1 MKFINTFDKHA
12 NEPEKTVDAYIKEK
26 KLELGEWVNL
36 RRKVYLDT
44 KFWLLLR
51 DAHLNR
57 AKEQSQYD
65 LLKLTADAVSSGKII
80 CPISEDVFQEVIKQT
95 DQGTLRATVALIDS
109 LSAGVSLISHDER
122 LEAELLYFL
131 RSYTEPKERL
141 YNRHDLV
148 WTKLAYTCGMRIPH
162 NDTFSEAENRLVQK
176 AFIDQMWSLPLQ
188 EMINLIGLDRL
199 FTFPHMP
206 DFSHLMNEEKDSYH
220 AEKADFKK
228 IFLTELGFL
237 LCREEARFESMFTYL
252 FEKEKGYAPHPEE
265 VRASNSGKM
274 FANIIYNTIKLQKAG
289 NNLSTIEIEAGLHA
303 QLIYDKTR
311 RYKANDAYDINHAI
325 AALPYC
331 DYFFTEKNLRQFI
344 VRKNLAYDSKYN
356 CTVVSSIIDA
366 VSEIHQIVSYP

>member
-12 NEPEKTVDAYIKEK
+12 NEPEKTVDTYIREK
-26 KLELGEWVNL
+26 KLELGEWVNQ

-51 DAHLNR
+51 DAHLDR
-57 AKEQSQYD
+57 AKMQDQHE
-65 LLKLTADAVSSGKII
+65 LLRCITDAVSAGQLI

-95 DQGTLRATVALIDS
+95 DEETLRATVALIDS

-131 RSYTEPKERL
+131 RSCTKPKERL
-141 YNRHDLV
+141 YNHHDLV
-148 WTKLAYTCGMRIPH
+148 WTKLAYTSGMQIPH
-162 NDTFSEAENRLVQK
+162 NDIFSEAENRLVQK
-176 AFIDQMWSLPLQ
+176 AFLDQMWSLPLQ

-199 FTFPHMP
+199 LTYPHMP

-237 LCREEARFESMFTYL
+237 LRREEARFESMFTYL
-252 FEKEKGYAPHPEE
+252 FEKEHGYPPQPEE
-265 VRASNSGKM
+265 VRATNPGRS
-274 FANIIYNTIKLQKAG
+274 FANVVYNVFKLQKAG
-289 NNLSTIEIEAGLHA
+289 KNLPTIEIEAGIHA
-303 QLIYDKTR
+303 QLIHDKTR
-311 RYKANDAYDINHAI
+311 RYKANDIHDINHAI

-331 DYFFTEKNLRQFI
+331 DFFFTEKNLREFV
-344 VRKNLAYDSKYN
+344 VRKNLAYDTKYN
-356 CTVVSSIIDA
+356 CIVVSSLTDA
-366 VSEIHQIVSYP
+366 VSEMSRIVSL

>member
-1 MKFINTFDKHA
+1 
-12 NEPEKTVDAYIKEK
+12 
-26 KLELGEWVNL
+26 
-36 RRKVYLDT
+36 
-44 KFWLLLR
+44 LLR
-51 DAHLNR
+51 LI
-57 AKEQSQYD
+57 
-65 LLKLTADAVSSGKII
+65 TVAVSAGQLI

-95 DQGTLRATVALIDS
+95 DVETLRATVVLIDS

-131 RSYTEPKERL
+131 RSCTKPIERL

-148 WTKLAYTCGMRIPH
+148 WTKLAYTSGMQIPH
-162 NDTFSEAENRLVQK
+162 NDIFSEAENRLVQK

-199 FTFPHMP
+199 LTFPHMP
-206 DFSHLMNEEKDSYH
+206 DFSQLMNEEKDSYN

-237 LCREEARFESMFTYL
+237 LRREESRFGSMFTYL
-252 FEKEKGYAPHPEE
+252 FEKEHGYTPPPEE
-265 VRASNSGKM
+265 IQATNPGRL
-274 FANIIYNTIKLQKAG
+274 FANVIYNAFKLQKAG
-289 NNLSTIEIEAGLHA
+289 KNLPTIEIEAGIHA

-311 RYKANDAYDINHAI
+311 RYKANDIHDINHAI

-331 DYFFTEKNLRQFI
+331 DYFFTEKNLREFI
-344 VRKNLAYDSKYN
+344 VRKNLAYDAKYN

-366 VSEIHQIVSYP
+366 VSEIHQIEI